1 MIENRDPYTNDYIVE
16 LLNTRKIGISIYN
29 KGEKQKESTF
39 ITLIENDRFQNS
51 GYFENK
57 VLISKN

>member
-1 MIENRDPYTNDYIVE
+1 MIKNRDTFTNDYIVE
-16 LLNTRKIGISIYN
+16 LLNTRKIGLSIFN
-29 KGEKQKESTF
+29 EGEKQKESTF
-39 ITLIENDRFQNS
+39 ITLIENDRFQNC